1 LKKRWLSLFLI
12 PFLIL
17 ATSCSSQTIQNNET
31 KNLNSNPT
39 VEKILSQSPEA
50 DIFVKDGI
58 VYQNAKEIKWV
69 KDLKLTKGDEVL
81 SITGNSK
88 KGEKFKDGMASK
100 LPTGTKI
107 YKPVEKN
114 GPILIAVV
122 DGKEIRYLG
131 LVEG

>member
-1 LKKRWLSLFLI
+1 MKKGWLSLFLLT
-12 PFLIL
+12 FLIL
-17 ATSCSSQTIQNNET
+17 ATACNTHTIKSNET
-31 KNLNSNPT
+31 KNLISNPT
-39 VEKILSQSPEA
+39 AEKILSKRPDA

-58 VYQNAKEIKWV
+58 VYQKAKDIKWV
-69 KDLKLTKGDEVL
+69 KNLKLTKGDEVL

-88 KGEKFKDGMASK
+88 KGGEFKDGIASK
-100 LPTGTKI
+100 LPTGTKV

-114 GPILIAVV
+114 GLILIAVV